1 MRNLY
6 NIIKGDYLQRSRSYA
21 FLITLAV
28 TIYAA
33 HSFVPLPDASYTTLT
48 IPGYRGVYNSAWAGH
63 ISALMST
70 VILSLFG
77 FYLISGAIK
86 KDIDTEVGLIIA
98 STSITNFGYLFVKF
112 LGNLMVLLTISAI
125 ALLAG
130 ILMFFIQNS
139 EYPFHIGDFL
149 RPYFYMVV
157 PSLILVSGLA
167 ILAEVFLSRKTI
179 LQNVLY
185 FFIFTFMLSG
195 MMEKNDK
202 YSSNIRDGFGMGIV
216 TNSIQNQVNEQFN
229 EDISGVSLGYTITE
243 KESFKTFEWKGVSWN
258 KSYLIS
264 RLVWIGFTLLLVYIS
279 SFFFHRFDFKVTMK
293 SSTVQKTSQEKSAVI
308 SYSGFQRSKLPPIT
322 PDYGISSFL
331 KTELI
336 LMIRKDSKWLWL
348 LNIGLWIAI
357 IFAPLNTAYV
367 FLLPALLFLQV
378 NRISDLATKEV
389 TNKLYYFTFASYKP
403 LQRMLPAQILA
414 GVCLLT
420 VLALPMILRLLLN
433 VNFISIIQVLNGVV
447 LIIALSI
454 FLGIV
459 SGGKKLFEILFFLLT
474 YAAFQA
480 PQINYLGIIGDTN
493 YAILIVLLGTSIL
506 LLIFSFMIRKIQIRN
521 V

>member
-6 NIIKGDYLQRSRSYA
+6 NIIMGDYLQRSRSYA

-33 HSFVPLPDASYTTLT
+33 HSFVPLPEAGYTTLT

-77 FYLISGAIK
+77 FYLINGAIK
-86 KDIDTEVGLIIA
+86 KDIDTKVGLIIA
-98 STSITNFGYLFVKF
+98 STSVTNFGYIFVKF
-112 LGNLMVLLTISAI
+112 LGNLMVLLTISMI
-125 ALLAG
+125 ALLVG
-130 ILMFFIQNS
+130 ILMFLIQNS
-139 EYPFHIGDFL
+139 GYPFHIGDFL

-157 PSLILVSGLA
+157 PSLIIVSGLA

-195 MMEKNDK
+195 MMEKNDQHG
-202 YSSNIRDGFGMGIV
+202 SSIRDGFGMGIV
-216 TNSIQNQVNEQFN
+216 TNSIKDQVNEQFN
-229 EDISGVSLGYTITE
+229 ENIDGVSLGYTINK
-243 KESFKTFEWKGVSWN
+243 KESFRTFEWKGVSWN
-258 KSYLIS
+258 TSYVLS
-264 RLVWIGFTLLLVYIS
+264 RAVWIGFTLLLVYIS
-279 SFFFHRFDFKVTMK
+279 SFFFHRFDFKQAMK
-293 SSTVQKTSQEKSAVI
+293 SSPVLKIPQERSAAI
-308 SYSGFQRSKLPPIT
+308 SYAGFQRSALPSVT
-322 PDYGISSFL
+322 PDYGISLFL
-331 KTELI
+331 KTELL
-336 LMIRKDSKWLWL
+336 LMVRKDSKWLWL
-348 LNIGLWIAI
+348 LNIGLWLAML
-357 IFAPLNTAYV
+357 FAPLAIAYV

-378 NRISDLATKEV
+378 NRISDLTTKEV
-389 TNKLYYFTFASYKP
+389 TNRLYYFTFASYKP

-414 GVCLLT
+414 VLGLLT
-420 VLALPMILRLLLN
+420 ILALPLILRLLLN
-433 VNFISIIQVLNGVV
+433 VNFISVIQVLNGVV
-447 LIIALSI
+447 FIIALSV
-454 FLGIV
+454 FLGIL

-480 PQINYLGIIGDTN
+480 PQINYLGTIGDTN
-493 YAILIVLLGTSIL
+493 YAILPILLGTSIL
-506 LLIFSFMIRKIQIRN
+506 LLILSFMIRKSQIRN